1 MQLIKTQTVYL
12 SIFTMIALLSTA
24 PVPAQSAEGGN
35 TEKDLGVFGA
45 WHAQSF
51 QEQKGKKTCVMW
63 SKPIKSRGKYR
74 KRGQIYMYVTHRPWA
89 KKNNV
94 VSFLAGY
101 NYKKDSEA
109 RALVGGAKFVLFT
122 DKDVAW
128 ARSATQDKAL
138 VGAMRRGATMTLD
151 GLSGRS
157 TRTTDVYSLTGF
169 SKAHDVI
176 NRICKVK

>member
-1 MQLIKTQTVYL
+1 MRLSKIQMAYL
-12 SIFTMIALLSTA
+12 SIFSMIALLGAIPTS
-24 PVPAQSAEGGN
+24 AQSAESDN
-35 TEKDLGVFGA
+35 TEKDLGVFGD

-51 QEQKGKKTCVMW
+51 EEQKGRKTCVMW
-63 SKPIKSRGKYR
+63 SQPIKSRGKYR
-74 KRGQIYMYVTHRPWA
+74 KRGEIYMYVTHRPWT

-128 ARSATQDKAL
+128 ARNATQDKAL
-138 VGAMRRGATMTLD
+138 VGAMRRGTTMTLD

-157 TRTTDVYSLTGF
+157 TRTTDIYSLTGF

-176 NRICKVK
+176 NRACKVK

>member
-1 MQLIKTQTVYL
+1 MLE
-12 SIFTMIALLSTA
+12 A
-24 PVPAQSAEGGN
+24 
-35 TEKDLGVFGA
+35 
-45 WHAQSF
+45 
-51 QEQKGKKTCVMW
+51 
-63 SKPIKSRGKYR
+63 
-74 KRGQIYMYVTHRPWA
+74 PWA

-109 RALVGGAKFVLFT
+109 RALVGGAKFILFT

-128 ARSATQDKAL
+128 ARTPTQDKAL